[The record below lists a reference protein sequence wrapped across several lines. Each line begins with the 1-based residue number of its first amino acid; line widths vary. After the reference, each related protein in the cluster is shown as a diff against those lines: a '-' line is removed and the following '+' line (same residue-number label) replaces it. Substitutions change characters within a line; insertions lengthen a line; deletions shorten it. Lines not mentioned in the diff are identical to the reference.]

1 MVHSRRG
8 GQKVYDLRERVE
20 LEFLGAAGNGRIT
33 PQEERLATLTQRTAQ
48 ALGVVVP
55 SWLFDYFRMV
65 WPRTVTRGGR
75 ARAQQ
80 LLEAQVSS
88 GNAARVEIEG
98 IGEPAYL
105 SRDRLAD
112 LERLRAGMR
121 PERTVFLSPFDS
133 LIWDRARA
141 RTLFGYEVTF
151 EAYVVPEKRR
161 YGYYSLAI
169 LHQGRLVGRLDP
181 KMDRETGTLIARAV
195 FLEPGVRIDAALVDG
210 IAGAL
215 RDLGRFLGARTITVE
230 RSEPA
235 QLAERLQRKLQT
247 RSQRATAS
255 ERSRIQQ
262 ANEA

>member
-1 MVHSRRG
+1 VQSRRG

-20 LEFLGAAGNGRIT
+20 IEVFGAAMNGYVT
-33 PQEERLATLTQRTAQ
+33 PQEERVATFTQRTVE
-48 ALGVVVP
+48 ALGVVLP

-65 WPRTVTRGGR
+65 WPRSVTQGGR

-80 LLEAQVSS
+80 LLEAQVAS
-88 GNAARVEIEG
+88 GNVVRVEVEG

-105 SRDRLAD
+105 SHDRLAD

-195 FLEPGVRIDAALVDG
+195 FLEPGVRVDAALVDG

-215 RDLGRFLGARTITVE
+215 RDLGRFLGAHTITVE

-247 RSQRATAS
+247 RSQRATAR
-255 ERSRIQQ
+255 ERSRTQQ

>member
-1 MVHSRRG
+1 
-8 GQKVYDLRERVE
+8 
-20 LEFLGAAGNGRIT
+20 
-33 PQEERLATLTQRTAQ
+33 
-48 ALGVVVP
+48 
-55 SWLFDYFRMV
+55 MV
-65 WPRTVTRGGR
+65 WPRSVTKGGR

-80 LLEAQVSS
+80 LLEAQVAS
-88 GNAARVEIEG
+88 GNAVRVEIEG

-105 SRDRLAD
+105 SHERLAD

-195 FLEPGVRIDAALVDG
+195 FLEPGVRVDAALVDG

-215 RDLGRFLGARTITVE
+215 RDLGRFLGAHTITVE

-255 ERSRIQQ
+255 ERSRTQQ